1 MSLLFQENIQHDN
14 IYDISLGEPENRDSA
29 HFLRKMVSVPIFEAF
44 MKRILLI
51 GISAI
56 IFIPLAP
63 LIDWAYYHDRKSFVP
78 PIHYTDKVPIRKD
91 TYGDG
96 HFGAPR
102 RGGRTH
108 KGLDISAPLYS
119 EVKAAKGGRVKT
131 EFVKNGMG
139 KYVIIKH
146 PGDFVTLY
154 GHLSKFCIKDRQRI
168 RQGVVIG
175 YVGKTGNAKYKKIK
189 PHLHFE
195 TRKNDEHLDPLLFL
209 K

>member
-1 MSLLFQENIQHDN
+1 
-14 IYDISLGEPENRDSA
+14 
-29 HFLRKMVSVPIFEAF
+29 MVSVPIFEAF
-44 MKRILLI
+44 MKRILLVS
-51 GISAI
+51 ISAI
-56 IFIPLAP
+56 LFIPLAP
-63 LIDWAYYHDRKSFVP
+63 LIDWAYYHDRKPFIP
-78 PIHYTDKVPIRKD
+78 PIHYTGEVPIRKD
-91 TYGDG
+91 AYGDG

-102 RGGRTH
+102 SRGRTH
-108 KGLDISAPLYS
+108 KGLDIYAPLYS

-131 EFVKNGMG
+131 GFVKNGMG

-175 YVGKTGNAKYKKIK
+175 YAGKTGNAKYKKIK

-195 TRKNDEHLDPLLFL
+195 TRKNDEYLDPLLFL